1 MCLLGFDYDHGFL
14 QKGNWEPIFEWIN
27 FVYNKSK
34 SPSIG
39 CSPFYAM
46 FLQESHDISG
56 LDWNTIKDNK
66 DYESGSQK
74 FKDYIKMMEKVREVA
89 YHTINET
96 KNQYNKM
103 LKQRYDQNKDNIEF
117 KKGDFVLLFV
127 GNRNV
132 GNKRKFSRKWIGPF
146 IITKKESNHIYFI
159 GAPDGYGKQVKVHMS
174 QIRFWL
180 EPIKWTVIYKKLKKS
195 LKRIDLEGKAGV

>member
-1 MCLLGFDYDHGFL
+1 
-14 QKGNWEPIFEWIN
+14 
-27 FVYNKSK
+27 
-34 SPSIG
+34 
-39 CSPFYAM
+39 
-46 FLQESHDISG
+46 
-56 LDWNTIKDNK
+56 
-66 DYESGSQK
+66 
-74 FKDYIKMMEKVREVA
+74 MEKVREVA

-146 IITKKESNHIYFI
+146 IIFILSEHLMDMGNKSRSICLKSGFGSNQLN
-159 GAPDGYGKQVKVHMS
+159 G
-174 QIRFWL
+174 R
-180 EPIKWTVIYKKLKKS
+180 
-195 LKRIDLEGKAGV
+195 